1 MTEQKKMLLPWFT
14 MMLVLICLAYYVV
27 FEYYKLYNANE
38 THLFTRI
45 GAPYAFQIYQG
56 QYWGLFTNSLI
67 HINIP
72 HFLINGIGL
81 WFLASYIE
89 RRSNFF
95 KLFLLG
101 LFASTV
107 TSLIQ
112 LTMTS
117 DAGVGLSGVNY
128 FLLFFIIGKSLR
140 DDDYKFKG
148 RFIFLFVALLMLP
161 FAYYLNTYKEY
172 KIGIE
177 AMSAGLIFGFII
189 GVTSNFKSKFVMI
202 LLTLLI
208 SLGSIAT
215 LFYSPWSSEW
225 NFAKAY
231 QFHLKNDLRNAN
243 KFYRTALKI
252 APQHPASRENL
263 KIIRIEQLSD
273 LALKAYENEEYIK
286 AREYYER
293 ILKIDPY
300 NSWAKENISRLP

>member
-1 MTEQKKMLLPWFT
+1 MHFPWFT
-14 MMLVLICLAYYVV
+14 LMLVLICLAYYVV
-27 FEYYKLYNANE
+27 FEYNKMYNANE
-38 THLFTRI
+38 TNLFTRI

-72 HFLINGIGL
+72 HYVINGVGL

-89 RRSNFF
+89 KRSNFF

-112 LTMTS
+112 LTLTS
-117 DAGVGLSGVNY
+117 DAGLGLSGVNY
-128 FLLFFIIGKSLR
+128 FLLFFIIGKSIKNEQF
-140 DDDYKFKG
+140 KFKG
-148 RFIFLFVALLMLP
+148 RYLFLVAALLTLP
-161 FAYYLNTYKEY
+161 FAYYLNEYKEY

-177 AMSAGLIFGFII
+177 AMSTGLICGFII
-189 GVTSNFKSKFVMI
+189 GVTSNFKSKFAMI
-202 LLTLLI
+202 MMTLLFI
-208 SLGSIAT
+208 SASSAT

-231 QFHLKNDLRNAN
+231 EFHLENDLKNA
-243 KFYRTALKI
+243 KTFYKTALEI
-252 APQHPASRENL
+252 APEHKASKENL
-263 KIIRIEQLSD
+263 KIIRLEQLSD
-273 LALKAYENEEYIK
+273 LAMKAHENKEYIE

-293 ILKIDPY
+293 ILKIDPHS
-300 NSWAKENISRLP
+300 SWAKENISRLP